1 MKPTQD
7 SFAFGAPGIQ
17 PRWTSSAKT
26 GVGTALSNKSHV
38 WFTLSHGIFNEIYSP
53 RIDKACIR
61 DMGFIVTDG
70 KDFFSEEKS
79 ATVSDVQRLAE
90 GVPAFRLVNT
100 SRDGRYSIEKEIV
113 TDPDRRHRLAAG
125 SVYPQAGRT

>member
-1 MKPTQD
+1 MTTEH
-7 SFAFGAPGIQ
+7 SNAFDGPGIQ
-17 PRWTSSAKT
+17 PRWASSAKT

-61 DMGFIVTDG
+61 DMGFTITDG
-70 KDFFSEEKS
+70 KDFFSDEKS

-90 GVPAFRLVNT
+90 RVPGFRLVNDAD
-100 SRDGRYSIEKEIV
+100 RWEGRNFV
-113 TDPDRRHRLAAG
+113 VRVGAL
-125 SVYPQAGRT
+125 